1 LIKDLPAIF
10 SPTLTA
16 NMDDEQL
23 HVIAAESDDVRSERS
38 ALQEKLEVLIAGKQI
53 LYEHI
58 GKPPSERDTTHT
70 DVFL

>member
-1 LIKDLPAIF
+1 
-10 SPTLTA
+10 
-16 NMDDEQL
+16 MDDEQL

-38 ALQEKLEVLIAGKQI
+38 ALQEKLGVLIAGKQI

-70 DVFL
+70 DIFL